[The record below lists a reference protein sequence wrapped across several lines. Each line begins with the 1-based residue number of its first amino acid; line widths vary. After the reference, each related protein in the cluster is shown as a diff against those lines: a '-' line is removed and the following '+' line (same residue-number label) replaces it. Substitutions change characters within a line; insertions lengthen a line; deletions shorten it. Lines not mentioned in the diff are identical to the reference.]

1 MRFLKFLS
9 VGVLS
14 AFAFFACGGSEHAG
28 IEIGNPQVQAHAF
41 HARFVVDYELPGTVP
56 SDASDSVEMRIDGLE
71 LSLHRLSAYASYY
84 IYVSFD
90 LKDGLTLWPGRPE
103 DSPMKIAF
111 ATAFDGESDS
121 WEAAFGN
128 IEIDDAGL
136 LKEIGATFTPV
147 SRTAALTGSLLLGGS
162 PVPFSFSLAGLD
174 SLEARYL
181 KGQLDS
187 DADGTIDLTV
197 RFCVPLWTSGLSLR
211 DADVDGDT
219 VRFDSAHNA
228 ALWDSLTARFASAF
242 SAKHRIVHYADGTS
256 DESYDPEYLS
266 SVDVIDSNWVSNGDF
281 ESERDWIFVEQLG
294 GVASGSVANNTMTV
308 RVVNGGTQNYSVQL
322 IHEDIPILEN
332 RKYKLVFTAVAEK
345 PSPILVRL
353 GAYNTYATEAFQRT
367 VSMDT
372 VWKSYEFEY
381 KALVTDLFARLEF
394 NLGKSENRFDL
405 KDVKI
410 YRID

>member
-1 MRFLKFLS
+1 MRFLKILT

-14 AFAFFACGGSEHAG
+14 AFALFACGGSEHAG
-28 IEIGNPQVQAHAF
+28 IEIGNPQIQAHAF
-41 HARFVVDYELPGTVP
+41 QARFVVDYELPG
-56 SDASDSVEMRIDGLE
+56 ASRAEAPDSPEMLIDGLE
-71 LSLHRLSAYASYY
+71 LSLLRLSAYASYY

-90 LKDGLTLWPGRPE
+90 LKDGMTLWPERPE
-103 DSPMKIAF
+103 DSPMNIAF
-111 ATAFDGESDS
+111 ATDFAGGKEIWD
-121 WEAAFGN
+121 AAFGN

-136 LKEIGATFTPV
+136 LKEIGASFAPM
-147 SRTAALTGSLLLGGS
+147 SRTALLTGSLLREGTL
-162 PVPFSFSLAGLD
+162 VPFTFSLAGLD

-187 DADGTIDLTV
+187 VGGAISLTV
-197 RFCVPLWTSGLSLR
+197 RFCVPLWTSGLSLQ
-211 DADVDGDT
+211 DATVDGDT
-219 VRFDSAHNA
+219 IRFDAAHNS
-228 ALWDSLTARFASAF
+228 ALWDSLTVRFASAF
-242 SAKHRIVHYADGTS
+242 SAKHRVVHYSNGAS

-266 SVDVIDSNWVSNGDF
+266 NVDVVDSNWVSNGNF
-281 ESERDWIFVEQLG
+281 ESERDWIFVEQFG
-294 GVASGSVANNTMTV
+294 GIAHRSVANNTMSI
-308 RVVNGGTQNYSVQL
+308 RVVNGGLQNYSVQL
-322 IHEDIPILEN
+322 IHEDIPILEK